1 MDYLLIDGREI
12 KNEIHT
18 VLRTVM
24 RAGVAD
30 KITEDIIEVIG
41 GKTID
46 SGDLGDLMLNQ
57 DEIDAVTSTEGE
69 PLLGSAEF
77 NPRLGWVDF
86 TPEFYDHP
94 GFKIMGCLN
103 KAQLKKFRTGTI

>member
-1 MDYLLIDGREI
+1 MDYLLIDGKGL

-46 SGDLGDLMLNQ
+46 SGDLGDLMLNA
-57 DEIDAVTSTEGE
+57 DEIDAVTTTEVCGM
-69 PLLGSAEF
+69 LLAGA
-77 NPRLGWVDF
+77 
-86 TPEFYDHP
+86 
-94 GFKIMGCLN
+94 ICLIGVGIITLFWTKVEYEN
-103 KAQLKKFRTGTI
+103 QLPDWKKHCKK